1 MFVELVTLDAASSV
15 DEVESPDS
23 VVLIVEITGLK
34 WIVGELPSGTV
45 TTDVN
50 CSSWLR
56 AWSNDDGT
64 AGRVI
69 HEDVDRGVGVT

>member
-1 MFVELVTLDAASSV
+1 MFVELVTLEAASSV
-15 DEVESPDS
+15 DEVGSPGS
-23 VVLIVEITGLK
+23 VALVVEITGLK